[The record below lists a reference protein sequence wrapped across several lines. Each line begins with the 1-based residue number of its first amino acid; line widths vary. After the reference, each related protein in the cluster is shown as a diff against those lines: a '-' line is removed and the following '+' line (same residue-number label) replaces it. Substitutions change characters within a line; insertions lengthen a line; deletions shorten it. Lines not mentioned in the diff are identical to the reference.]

1 MIRVLAADCP
11 CQRIDPISCY
21 TGAGTACTSKSNPLH
36 KILSRERRTQPIG
49 SFAVV
54 RWNDRLIHEV
64 VTENGGTAF
73 AFGSNGLPE
82 ACLDIP
88 ASLLRKRIVP
98 RRDILFVVG
107 AQACKIEVDLQ
118 RFGQLQKPSELAQ
131 LPRVGFARIQHES
144 AKLKVHTNDVCSKVF
159 HLSKVIGDFVP
170 VLLPIVFDE
179 AAAFI
184 VIVIEAPRMERAL

>member
-73 AFGSNGLPE
+73 SFGSKSPPKTG
-82 ACLDIP
+82 LDIP
-88 ASLLRKRIVP
+88 AAPLPKRIVTP
-98 RRDILFVVG
+98 RGHPFLVG
-107 AQACKIEVDLQ
+107 A
-118 RFGQLQKPSELAQ
+118 P
-131 LPRVGFARIQHES
+131 
-144 AKLKVHTNDVCSKVF
+144 
-159 HLSKVIGDFVP
+159 
-170 VLLPIVFDE
+170 
-179 AAAFI
+179 
-184 VIVIEAPRMERAL
+184 APKNEG